1 MRPLEKR
8 DEGPLLEL
16 GALAEARGRRAFGF
30 REVESVVRDELGARR
45 GGVVEQAVERAVVLG
60 RPRAQVVRRVHEQ
73 PQARAVERGADR
85 AGVAQA
91 VAALGKHRPR
101 RRVNLDPR
109 VPRGFV
115 GGEHRAGG
123 PGVAVDVE
131 AEPCVHASQDR
142 RRRAAPCCAGVSRA

>member
-30 REVESVVRDELGARR
+30 REVESVVGDELGARR

-60 RPRAQVVRRVHEQ
+60 RPRAQAVRRVHEQ
-73 PQARAVERGADR
+73 PQARAVERGADG

-91 VAALGKHRPR
+91 LAALASIA
-101 RRVNLDPR
+101 
-109 VPRGFV
+109 RG
-115 GGEHRAGG
+115 
-123 PGVAVDVE
+123 GVWTWT
-131 AEPCVHASQDR
+131 HAKP
-142 RRRAAPCCAGVSRA
+142 AAS